1 MEYFLVNGKV
11 YKTLY
16 MGDETSFEDIRLV
29 KANSLSEAERKYE
42 NFWEAKTSEYSV
54 YYRAYGVAQQT
65 IV

>member
-1 MEYFLVNGKV
+1 MESFLVKGKV

-29 KANSLSEAERKYE
+29 KADSLGEAERKYQ
-42 NFWEAKTSEYSV
+42 NYWEEQTSEYSV
-54 YYRAYGVAQQT
+54 YYHAYGEAQET